1 MIKRII
7 IRILEF
13 LGLIDSNSIDNKE
26 ETIYVLKPIMS
37 DYERKFYNVL
47 KELENDYEV
56 VSQLNL
62 ASVIKKVN
70 NNRDLKVQKICDDV
84 NVKLIKFYTS
94 YPNER
99 NYILNRVI
107 NEINS
112 K

>member
-1 MIKRII
+1 MARRFIIDRKIEDNEQFEIRGEEAKHIFVLRHNIGDVIEINDKTHNTKKRK
-7 IRILEF
+7 
-13 LGLIDSNSIDNKE
+13 D
-26 ETIYVLKPIMS
+26 
-37 DYERKFYNVL
+37 
-47 KELENDYEV
+47 
-56 VSQLNL
+56 
-62 ASVIKKVN
+62 
-70 NNRDLKVQKICDDV
+70 RDLKVQKICDDV